1 MRTATAVFRGAFFV
15 LVLMKNKLVL
25 PIIDSKIRESTLLH
39 FRNQPYKQKKKQALI
54 PNLKRDLK
62 HGWLLTIL
70 AQIDRCLWGRWD
82 YWALC
87 QAVPAHAW
95 MRWKMEPMLAI
106 LENRKPENLPKFVIE
121 ETLPAEPIPQIEW
134 QHSPTA
140 EAMLDNTLNCI
151 PQHGEWKTWS
161 AWDYLEFFLDWV
173 LFAFG
178 HPAYKILPKEPAGCE
193 GASMRLYQMFDLS
206 ILMLYPE
213 DYMGRLLP
221 QICGKT
227 AQKSSGFYPT
237 PLALCQF
244 ISKLVSGDKTER
256 ISSFNEP
263 ACGTGAL
270 MLTQSNYCLSGIGQD
285 IDPTLLKCALFQFY
299 MFSPWLAVPIWWL
312 GQTDLLLGNTLSSE
326 RPQSINAAYWY
337 NEWFEPVESQ
347 AKNDTDCP
355 VEHEISSGQSS
366 EVIDL
371 NDQTSIHSN
380 PVVQEV
386 VKGKRRPR
394 KTTTS
399 PHQFTLFNLDDF

>member
-1 MRTATAVFRGAFFV
+1 
-15 LVLMKNKLVL
+15 MKNKLVL
-25 PIIDSKIRESTLLH
+25 PIIDSKTRESTLLH

-62 HGWLLTIL
+62 PGWLLTIL

-106 LENRKPENLPKFVIE
+106 LENRKPEILPKFVIE

-312 GQTDLLLGNTLSSE
+312 GQTDLLLGNTLSSD
-326 RPQSINAAYWY
+326 RPQSMNAAYWY

-347 AKNDTDCP
+347 AKNHTDCP

-386 VKGKRRPR
+386 VKGKRRSR

>member
-1 MRTATAVFRGAFFV
+1 
-15 LVLMKNKLVL
+15 MKNKLVL
-25 PIIDSKIRESTLLH
+25 PIIDSKTRESMLLH
-39 FRNQPYKQKKKQALI
+39 FRNQPYKPKKKQALI

-62 HGWLLTIL
+62 PGWLLTIL

-87 QAVPAHAW
+87 QAVPSHAW

-134 QHSPTA
+134 QHSPAA
-140 EAMLDNTLNCI
+140 EAMLDNSLNCI

-312 GQTDLLLGNTLSSE
+312 GKTDLLLGNTLSSV
-326 RPQSINAAYWY
+326 RPQSTNATYWY

-347 AKNDTDCP
+347 AKNHTDCP
-355 VEHEISSGQSS
+355 VEHEISSGESS

-380 PVVQEV
+380 PLVQEV

-394 KTTTS
+394 KMTTS
-399 PHQFTLFNLDDF
+399 PHQFTLFNLDEF

>member
-1 MRTATAVFRGAFFV
+1 
-15 LVLMKNKLVL
+15 MKNKLVL
-25 PIIDSKIRESTLLH
+25 PVIDSKTRESTLLH
-39 FRNQPYKQKKKQALI
+39 FRNQPYKPKKKQALI

-237 PLALCQF
+237 PLALCQL

-299 MFSPWLAVPIWWL
+299 MFAPWLAVPIWWL
-312 GQTDLLLGNTLSSE
+312 GQTDLLLGNTLSSD
-326 RPQSINAAYWY
+326 RPQSMNAAYWY

-347 AKNDTDCP
+347 AKNHTDCSL
-355 VEHEISSGQSS
+355 EHEISSGESS
-366 EVIDL
+366 EFIDL

-394 KTTTS
+394 NTTTS

>member
-1 MRTATAVFRGAFFV
+1 
-15 LVLMKNKLVL
+15 MKNKLVL
-25 PIIDSKIRESTLLH
+25 PIIDSKTRESTLLH
-39 FRNQPYKQKKKQALI
+39 FRKQSYKPKKKPALI

-62 HGWLLTIL
+62 PGWLLTIL

-106 LENRKPENLPKFVIE
+106 VENRKPENLPKFVIE

-134 QHSPTA
+134 QHSPAA
-140 EAMLDNTLNCI
+140 EAMLDNSLNCI

-178 HPAYKILPKEPAGCE
+178 HPAYKMLPKEPAGCE

-221 QICGKT
+221 QICGKS

-270 MLTQSNYCLSGIGQD
+270 MLAQSNYCLSGIGQD

-312 GQTDLLLGNTLSSE
+312 GQTDLLLGNTLSSD

-347 AKNDTDCP
+347 AKNHTDCP

>member
-1 MRTATAVFRGAFFV
+1 
-15 LVLMKNKLVL
+15 MKNKLVL

-62 HGWLLTIL
+62 PGWLLTIL

-178 HPAYKILPKEPAGCE
+178 HPAYKMLPKEPAGCE

-270 MLTQSNYCLSGIGQD
+270 MLAQSNYCLSGIGQD

-312 GQTDLLLGNTLSSE
+312 GQTDLLLGNTLSSDG
-326 RPQSINAAYWY
+326 PQSINAAYWY

-347 AKNDTDCP
+347 AKNHTDCP

>member
-1 MRTATAVFRGAFFV
+1 MLF
-15 LVLMKNKLVL
+15 
-25 PIIDSKIRESTLLH
+25 H
-39 FRNQPYKQKKKQALI
+39 FRRQLYKPKKKQALI
-54 PNLKRDLK
+54 PNLKRVLK
-62 HGWLLTIL
+62 PGWLLTIL

-87 QAVPAHAW
+87 QAVPSHAW
-95 MRWKMEPMLAI
+95 MRWQMEPMLAI

-134 QHSPTA
+134 QYSPAA
-140 EAMLDNTLNCI
+140 EAMLDNSLNCI

-178 HPAYKILPKEPAGCE
+178 HPAYKMLPKEPAGCG

-244 ISKLVSGDKTER
+244 LSKLVSGDKTER

-270 MLTQSNYCLSGIGQD
+270 MLSQSNYCLSGIGQD

-299 MFSPWLAVPIWWL
+299 LFSPWLAVPIWWL
-312 GQTDLLLGNTLSSE
+312 GQTDLLLGNTLSSD
-326 RPQSINAAYWY
+326 RPQSMNATYWY

-347 AKNDTDCP
+347 AKNHTDCP

-386 VKGKRRPR
+386 VKGKHRPR

>member
-1 MRTATAVFRGAFFV
+1 
-15 LVLMKNKLVL
+15 MKNKLVL
-25 PIIDSKIRESTLLH
+25 PVIDSKTRESTLLH
-39 FRNQPYKQKKKQALI
+39 FRNQPYKPKKKQALI

-62 HGWLLTIL
+62 PGWLLTIL

-134 QHSPTA
+134 QHSPAA

-151 PQHGEWKTWS
+151 PKHGEWKTWS

-244 ISKLVSGDKTER
+244 MSEVVSGDKTER

-299 MFSPWLAVPIWWL
+299 LFSPWLAVPIWWL
-312 GQTDLLLGNTLSSE
+312 GQTDLLLGNTLSSD

-347 AKNDTDCP
+347 AKNDTDYP
-355 VEHEISSGQSS
+355 VEHEISSGESS

-394 KTTTS
+394 NTTTS
-399 PHQFTLFNLDDF
+399 PHQFTLFNLDEF

>member
-1 MRTATAVFRGAFFV
+1 
-15 LVLMKNKLVL
+15 MKNKLVL
-25 PIIDSKIRESTLLH
+25 PVIDSKTRESTLLH
-39 FRNQPYKQKKKQALI
+39 FRNQPYKPKKKQALI

-62 HGWLLTIL
+62 PGWLLTIL

-270 MLTQSNYCLSGIGQD
+270 MLTQSNYCLSGVGQD
-285 IDPTLLKCALFQFY
+285 VDRTLLKCALFQFY

-312 GQTDLLLGNTLSSE
+312 GQTDLLLGNTLSSD
-326 RPQSINAAYWY
+326 RPQSMNATYWY

-347 AKNDTDCP
+347 AKNHTDCP
-355 VEHEISSGQSS
+355 VEHEISSGESS

>member
-1 MRTATAVFRGAFFV
+1 
-15 LVLMKNKLVL
+15 MKNQLVL
-25 PIIDSKIRESTLLH
+25 PIIDSKTRESTLLH
-39 FRNQPYKQKKKQALI
+39 FRKQPYKPKKKQALI

-70 AQIDRCLWGRWD
+70 AQIDRYLWGRWD

-87 QAVPAHAW
+87 QAVPSHAW
-95 MRWKMEPMLAI
+95 MRWQMEPMLAI

-151 PQHGEWKTWS
+151 PKHGEWKTRS
-161 AWDYLEFFLDWV
+161 AWEYLNFFLNWV

-237 PLALCQF
+237 PLALCQL

-270 MLTQSNYCLSGIGQD
+270 MLTQSNYCMSGIGQD

-312 GQTDLLLGNTLSSE
+312 GQTDLLLGNTLSND
-326 RPQSINAAYWY
+326 RPQSTNATYWY

-347 AKNDTDCP
+347 AKNHTDRP
-355 VEHEISSGQSS
+355 DEHEISSGESS

-371 NDQTSIHSN
+371 NQRISIHSN

-394 KTTTS
+394 KTTTL

>member
-1 MRTATAVFRGAFFV
+1 M
-15 LVLMKNKLVL
+15 
-25 PIIDSKIRESTLLH
+25 LLH
-39 FRNQPYKQKKKQALI
+39 FRNQPYKPKKKQALI

-62 HGWLLTIL
+62 PGWLLTIL

-87 QAVPAHAW
+87 QAVPSHAW

-134 QHSPTA
+134 QHSPAA
-140 EAMLDNTLNCI
+140 EAMLDNSLNCI

-237 PLALCQF
+237 PLALCQL

-312 GQTDLLLGNTLSSE
+312 GKTDLLLGNTLSSV
-326 RPQSINAAYWY
+326 RPQSTNATYWY

-347 AKNDTDCP
+347 AKNHTDCP
-355 VEHEISSGQSS
+355 VEHEISSGESS

-380 PVVQEV
+380 PLVQEV

-394 KTTTS
+394 KMTTS
-399 PHQFTLFNLDDF
+399 PHQFTLFNLDEF

>member
-1 MRTATAVFRGAFFV
+1 
-15 LVLMKNKLVL
+15 MKNKLVL
-25 PIIDSKIRESTLLH
+25 PIIDSKTKESTRLH
-39 FRNQPYKQKKKQALI
+39 FREQPYKQKKKQALI

-87 QAVPAHAW
+87 QAVPSHTW
-95 MRWKMEPMLAI
+95 MRWQMEPMLAI
-106 LENRKPENLPKFVIE
+106 LENRKPEKLPKFVIE

-134 QHSPTA
+134 QHSPAA

-151 PQHGEWKTWS
+151 PQHGEWKTRS
-161 AWDYLEFFLDWV
+161 AWEYLDFFLNWV

-237 PLALCQF
+237 PLALGQF
-244 ISKLVSGDKTER
+244 MSKLVSGDKIER
-256 ISSFNEP
+256 VSNFNEP

-270 MLTQSNYCLSGIGQD
+270 MLAQSNYCLSGIGQD
-285 IDPTLLKCALFQFY
+285 VEPILLKCALFQFY
-299 MFSPWLAVPIWWL
+299 LFSPWLAIPIWWL
-312 GQTDLLLGNTLSSE
+312 GQTDLLLGNSLSSD
-326 RPQSINAAYWY
+326 RPQSMNAACWY

-347 AKNDTDCP
+347 AKNPTDRLN
-355 VEHEISSGQSS
+355 EDEISSEESS
-366 EVIDL
+366 AVIDL
-371 NDQTSIHSN
+371 DDLTSIHSN

-394 KTTTS
+394 KTTRS
-399 PHQFTLFNLDDF
+399 PHQFSLFNLDDF

>member
-1 MRTATAVFRGAFFV
+1 
-15 LVLMKNKLVL
+15 MKNKLVL
-25 PIIDSKIRESTLLH
+25 PIINSKIRESTLLH

-62 HGWLLTIL
+62 PGWLLAIL

-106 LENRKPENLPKFVIE
+106 LENRKPEILPKFVIE

-140 EAMLDNTLNCI
+140 EAMLYNTLNCI

-206 ILMLYPE
+206 IVMLYPE

-237 PLALCQF
+237 PLALCQL

-299 MFSPWLAVPIWWL
+299 MFAPWLAVPIWWL
-312 GQTDLLLGNTLSSE
+312 GQTDLLLGNSLSSD
-326 RPQSINAAYWY
+326 RPQSMNATYWY
-337 NEWFEPVESQ
+337 NEWFEAVESQ
-347 AKNDTDCP
+347 AENHTDCP
-355 VEHEISSGQSS
+355 VEHEISSGESS

-380 PVVQEV
+380 PVIQEV

>member
-1 MRTATAVFRGAFFV
+1 M
-15 LVLMKNKLVL
+15 
-25 PIIDSKIRESTLLH
+25 LLH
-39 FRNQPYKQKKKQALI
+39 FRNQPYKPKKKQALI

-62 HGWLLTIL
+62 PGWLLTIL

-87 QAVPAHAW
+87 QAVPSHAW

-134 QHSPTA
+134 QHSPAA
-140 EAMLDNTLNCI
+140 EAMLDNSLNCI

-312 GQTDLLLGNTLSSE
+312 GKTDLLLGNTLSSV
-326 RPQSINAAYWY
+326 RPQSTNATYWY

-347 AKNDTDCP
+347 AKNHTDCP
-355 VEHEISSGQSS
+355 VEHEISSGESS

-380 PVVQEV
+380 PLVQEV

-394 KTTTS
+394 KMTTS
-399 PHQFTLFNLDDF
+399 PHQFTLFNLDEF

>member
-1 MRTATAVFRGAFFV
+1 
-15 LVLMKNKLVL
+15 MKTKLVL
-25 PIIDSKIRESTLLH
+25 PVIDSKTRESMLLH
-39 FRNQPYKQKKKQALI
+39 FRTQPYKPKKKQALI

-62 HGWLLTIL
+62 PGWLLTIL

-87 QAVPAHAW
+87 QAVPSHAW
-95 MRWKMEPMLAI
+95 MRWQMEPMLAI

-134 QHSPTA
+134 QYSPAA
-140 EAMLDNTLNCI
+140 EAMLDNSLNCI

-213 DYMGRLLP
+213 DYMGRMLP

-270 MLTQSNYCLSGIGQD
+270 MLTQSNYCLSGVGQD
-285 IDPTLLKCALFQFY
+285 VDRTLLKCALFQFY
-299 MFSPWLAVPIWWL
+299 MFSPWLAIPIWWL
-312 GQTDLLLGNTLSSE
+312 GQTDLLLGNTLSSD
-326 RPQSINAAYWY
+326 RPQSTNAAYWY
-337 NEWFEPVESQ
+337 NEWFEPAESQ
-347 AKNDTDCP
+347 AKNHTDSP
-355 VEHEISSGQSS
+355 VEHEISSGESS

-371 NDQTSIHSN
+371 NEKTSIHSN

-399 PHQFTLFNLDDF
+399 PHQFTLFNLDEF

>member
-1 MRTATAVFRGAFFV
+1 
-15 LVLMKNKLVL
+15 MKNKLVL
-25 PIIDSKIRESTLLH
+25 PVVDSKTRELTLLH
-39 FRNQPYKQKKKQALI
+39 FRKQPYKQKKKQALI
-54 PNLKRDLK
+54 LNLKRDLK

-134 QHSPTA
+134 QHSPAA
-140 EAMLDNTLNCI
+140 EAMLDNSLNCI

-237 PLALCQF
+237 PLALCQL

-312 GQTDLLLGNTLSSE
+312 GKTDLLLGNTLSSD
-326 RPQSINAAYWY
+326 RPQSMNAAYWY

-347 AKNDTDCP
+347 AENYTDCP
-355 VEHEISSGQSS
+355 VEPEISSGESS

-380 PVVQEV
+380 PLVQEV

-394 KTTTS
+394 KMTTS
-399 PHQFTLFNLDDF
+399 PHQFTLFNLDEF

>member
-1 MRTATAVFRGAFFV
+1 
-15 LVLMKNKLVL
+15 MKNKLVL
-25 PIIDSKIRESTLLH
+25 PIIDSKTRESMLLH
-39 FRNQPYKQKKKQALI
+39 FRNQPYKPKKKQALI

-62 HGWLLTIL
+62 PGWLLTIL

-87 QAVPAHAW
+87 QAVPSHAW

-134 QHSPTA
+134 QHSPAA
-140 EAMLDNTLNCI
+140 EAMLDNSLNCI

-178 HPAYKILPKEPAGCE
+178 HPAYKMLPKEPAGCE

-237 PLALCQF
+237 PLALCQL

-256 ISSFNEP
+256 ISRFNEP

-299 MFSPWLAVPIWWL
+299 LFSPWLAVPIWWL
-312 GQTDLLLGNTLSSE
+312 GQTDLLLGNSLSSD
-326 RPQSINAAYWY
+326 RPQSTNATYWY

-355 VEHEISSGQSS
+355 VEHEISSGESS

-380 PVVQEV
+380 PLVQEV
-386 VKGKRRPR
+386 VKGKHRPR
-394 KTTTS
+394 KMTTS
-399 PHQFTLFNLDDF
+399 PHQFTLFNLDEF